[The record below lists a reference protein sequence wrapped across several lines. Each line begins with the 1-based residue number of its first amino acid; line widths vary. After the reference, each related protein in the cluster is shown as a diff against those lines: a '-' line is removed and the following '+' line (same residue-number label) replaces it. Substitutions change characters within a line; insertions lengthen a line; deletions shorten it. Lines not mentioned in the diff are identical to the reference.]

1 MWTVV
6 PGGTA
11 AGTFQLTH
19 SDGSI
24 CFWEIELVNVVEC
37 FKGCAAAAAA
47 AALIKLPSVSAKAE
61 RGALM
66 VSSGLPQ
73 RKAQSSRNRGGGVG
87 VCRGGGGELMA
98 LANVGSQ

>member
-6 PGGTA
+6 PGEE
-11 AGTFQLTH
+11 QLGHFNSH

-37 FKGCAAAAAA
+37 FKGCAAAAA
-47 AALIKLPSVSAKAE
+47 LIKFPSVSAKAE
-61 RGALM
+61 RGALTL

-73 RKAQSSRNRGGGVG
+73 RKAQSSRNT
-87 VCRGGGGELMA
+87 GGEGGLMA

>member
-1 MWTVV
+1 M
-6 PGGTA
+6 
-11 AGTFQLTH
+11 L
-19 SDGSI
+19 
-24 CFWEIELVNVVEC
+24 LNVS
-37 FKGCAAAAAA
+37 KAAAA

-87 VCRGGGGELMA
+87 GGGG
-98 LANVGSQ
+98 V